1 MTVSSKQVGAA
12 IPRDTS
18 LFFGAQ
24 ERLREPGGSRAEVV
38 RGSGFL

>member
-18 LFFGAQ
+18 LFFAAP
-24 ERLREPGGSRAEVV
+24 ERLRHPGGSRAGVV
-38 RGSGFL
+38 CKSGFL